1 MCKRARVLASRI
13 VSSLL
18 IVYYRAVAVTP
29 LCLRPRLGPGTAVI
43 VEGMRSKPEWND
55 RRGLVQSFDAG
66 RGRYALL
73 VKGRAQPLSVPPGCC
88 RLESVVEQER
98 QVHEAARRSEI
109 EERVRVALAARDGSE
124 PEPDSL
130 PEPAAALSSTP

>member
-98 QVHEAARRSEI
+98 LLQVAARRARI
-109 EERVRVALAARDGSE
+109 EVDVRDALAARNAAA
-124 PEPDSL
+124 PEPTPQ
-130 PEPAAALSSTP
+130 PEHVRSPM